1 MSPASIMNGR
11 YQLGNHLECQ
21 GICSSFA
28 VFDCSNKY
36 LMKIL
41 LDYSAEWNKLMGQV
55 AKEADLIF
63 TKWSGIII
71 YFAYYMSLLRG
82 LVRLHFPAVFK
93 RYRYSYRYG
102 TGRCFYS
109 SWKYGTHFI
118 GRLKTIIHNLRSRN
132 KMPLT
137 LKGGFLFI
145 QLYWVVPQML
155 TLWYIKLHRVE
166 LK

>member
-1 MSPASIMNGR
+1 MNPSYIMNCQ

-41 LDYSAEWNKLMGQV
+41 LDYSAEWKKLMVQV

-63 TKWSGIII
+63 TIWSGIII

-82 LVRLHFPAVFK
+82 FVLIHFLPVFK
-93 RYRYSYRYG
+93 RCHYCHKYEIL
-102 TGRCFYS
+102 RCFYG
-109 SWKYGTHFI
+109 SWEYRIHFI
-118 GRLKTIIHNLRSRN
+118 GRQETTIHNLLSRN
-132 KMPLT
+132 KVPLT
-137 LKGGFLFI
+137 LKGGFPVI
-145 QLYWVVPQML
+145 QLYWVVP
-155 TLWYIKLHRVE
+155 
-166 LK
+166 